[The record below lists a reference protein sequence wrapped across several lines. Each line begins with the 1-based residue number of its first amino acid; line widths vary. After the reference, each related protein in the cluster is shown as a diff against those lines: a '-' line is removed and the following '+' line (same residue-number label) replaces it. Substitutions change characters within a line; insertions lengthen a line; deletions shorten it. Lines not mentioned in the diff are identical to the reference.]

1 MKVYI
6 AGKITGCP
14 NYKERFYDAEKALNW
29 EGHIALSPA
38 DLPEG
43 MTTAD
48 YMRIC
53 FAMIDVADCV
63 AFLPGW
69 EDSPGARL
77 EHAYCVYID
86 KKTLWLKDYAPY
98 QNQTLASCN
107 QDGISF

>member
-14 NYKERFYDAEKALNW
+14 NYKSKFHDAEQALKY
-29 EGHIALSPA
+29 EGHKTLSPA

-43 MTTAD
+43 MTNGE

-53 FAMIDVADCV
+53 FAMIDTADCV
-63 AFLPGW
+63 AFIPGW

-77 EHAYCVYID
+77 EHAYCQYIC
-86 KKTLWLKDYAPY
+86 KQTMYLESLTSY
-98 QNQTLASCN
+98 QAIVDPNFY
-107 QDGISF
+107 GF